1 MSMFTWRTEMR
12 ASGYSGEA
20 DEEVRTLKAARAADR
35 LGGQAAM
42 KILDG
47 DRVQL
52 FVKPDAGTFASEV
65 VISADDARALAR
77 VITERFG

>member
-12 ASGYSGEA
+12 ASGYSAEA
-20 DEEVRTLKAARAADR
+20 DEEARTLKAARAADR
-35 LGGQAAM
+35 LRGQAAM

-52 FVKPDAGTFASEV
+52 FVKPDVSTFVSEV
-65 VISADDARALAR
+65 VISGDDARALAR
-77 VITERFG
+77 IVAERLG